1 MIVIEMMLM
10 VMMFVPSLTAYKM
23 IKKMEKNHPKKQVK
37 KENKRER
44 EIVKI
49 FDRSFRNPLQW
60 NIERPTSKL
69 HSNIYCSDTEYPHI
83 CQSRCPSKCPTSQTV
98 KVKKKT
104 FQTAL
109 NFDEPQFIQESVFC
123 SNCFF
128 HFCSFHH
135 KAAANL
141 CIANFE
147 NLFYEQRN
155 FVSIVDFLT
164 CHFQEGWTL
173 KVF

>member
-1 MIVIEMMLM
+1 
-10 VMMFVPSLTAYKM
+10 
-23 IKKMEKNHPKKQVK
+23 MEKNHPKKQIKMKKAWKRNRQNIWQELSQSFAMEYWKTSIKVAQQHILQRHRISTYLPIPMSVK
-37 KENKRER
+37 M
-44 EIVKI
+44 
-49 FDRSFRNPLQW
+49 
-60 NIERPTSKL
+60 
-69 HSNIYCSDTEYPHI
+69 SNFPNCESEE
-83 CQSRCPSKCPTSQTV
+83 
-98 KVKKKT
+98 KT

-123 SNCFF
+123 SNCFL

-141 CIANFE
+141 CIADFG

>member
-1 MIVIEMMLM
+1 MKEK
-10 VMMFVPSLTAYKM
+10 SSKYLTGAFAILCNGILKDQHQSCTATY
-23 IKKMEKNHPKKQVK
+23 IAATPNIHISANPDVRQNVQLPKLWKW
-37 KENKRER
+37 R
-44 EIVKI
+44 
-49 FDRSFRNPLQW
+49 
-60 NIERPTSKL
+60 
-69 HSNIYCSDTEYPHI
+69 
-83 CQSRCPSKCPTSQTV
+83 
-98 KVKKKT
+98 KT

-141 CIANFE
+141 CIANFG